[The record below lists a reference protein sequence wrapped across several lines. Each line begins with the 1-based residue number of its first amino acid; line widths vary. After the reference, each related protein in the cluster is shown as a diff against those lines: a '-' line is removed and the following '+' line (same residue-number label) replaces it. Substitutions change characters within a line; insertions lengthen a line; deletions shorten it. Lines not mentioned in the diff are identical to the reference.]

1 MRKKKK
7 KNIKTT
13 LHRNVCVCTAQH
25 YFCCCCF
32 FQFLLLFLFCSEPL
46 LWLLWWWRNVT
57 LVCDYLYEVCTRFPP
72 TWVIAFFLSLFPSF
86 PSSVS
91 PPFFLIKLTNNKR
104 AAADRKSMRLGQP
117 CGLRRRPD
125 TDAFYAAGWRGRAG
139 PRQAP
144 ARLNTHTYTHTHKK
158 KPLSNRPPRSMAES
172 ATATTVHSCSSD
184 KRLMLSNKEGC
195 IHLERANVTTTE
207 EVRKRKGGCE
217 YAREREA
224 GWQVAASPAPEIV
237 AVVRQREVS

>member
-1 MRKKKK
+1 MRLYS
-7 KNIKTT
+7 TT
-13 LHRNVCVCTAQH
+13 L
-25 YFCCCCF
+25 
-32 FQFLLLFLFCSEPL
+32 FLLLLFFPVLATFPL
-46 LWLLWWWRNVT
+46 LLGAFALVAVVMEECHISLW
-57 LVCDYLYEVCTRFPP
+57 
-72 TWVIAFFLSLFPSF
+72 LSLWGLH
-86 PSSVS
+86 SVS
-91 PPFFLIKLTNNKR
+91 SNLSNCIFFVSLSFLPLVRFTPLFFLIKLTNNKR

-195 IHLERANVTTTE
+195 IHLERANVTRTE

-217 YAREREA
+217 CAREREA